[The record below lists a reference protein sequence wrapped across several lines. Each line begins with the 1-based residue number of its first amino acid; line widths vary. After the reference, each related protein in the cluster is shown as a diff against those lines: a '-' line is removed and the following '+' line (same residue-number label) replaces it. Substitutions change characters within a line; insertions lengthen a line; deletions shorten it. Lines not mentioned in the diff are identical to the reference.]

1 MTTDSS
7 AMPDAGSGETL
18 HISGQCRLEGEIEV
32 SGAKNA
38 ALPIM
43 AASLLC
49 EDALTI
55 SNLPNLGDVALM
67 NQVLASLGVERTM
80 TTTDTFKLDARSVVS
95 CAIPVEQARQ
105 MRASI
110 LVLGPL
116 LARYGEAQVPY
127 PGGCSI
133 GPRPVDQHLDG
144 LRALGAVFEEREDI
158 IAARAPDGLRG
169 AEIKFRQPTVCGTE
183 NIMIAASLAK
193 GNTVVHNAAREPEVA
208 DLAHCLNTLGAKIEG
223 IGTDTLLIQG
233 VPRLQGGEYRII
245 PDRIEASTYLVAVA
259 ATRGRVQLCKACPEN
274 MESVLDKLRAAG
286 AQIKIG
292 EESIELDMDGKR
304 PQAVD
309 VCTAPYPGFPTDM
322 QAQFTAINALA
333 SGKSCVT
340 ETIFND
346 RMAHVK
352 DMQRM
357 GAQIK
362 QGDGSVLVT
371 GVEHLQGSMV
381 RANDLRASA
390 SLVIAGL
397 MAEGETIVQDIEH
410 IDRGYQWIEE
420 KLNKLGAQIKRR
432 PR

>member
-1 MTTDSS
+1 
-7 AMPDAGSGETL
+7 MPDNSNGETL
-18 HISGQCRLEGEIEV
+18 HISGKCRLEGEIDI

-49 EDALTI
+49 ADTLTV

-80 TTTDTFKLDARSVVS
+80 TAADTFELDARQIISHAV
-95 CAIPVEQARQ
+95 PEKQAQQ

-116 LARYGEAQVPY
+116 LARHGKAQVPY

-133 GPRPVDQHLDG
+133 GSRPVDQHLEG
-144 LRALGAVFEEREDI
+144 LRALGAEFEEKEDI
-158 IAARAPDGLRG
+158 IEARAPKGLQG
-169 AEIKFRQPTVCGTE
+169 ASIKFRQPTVCGTE
-183 NIMIAASLAK
+183 NIMMAATLAK
-193 GNTVVHNAAREPEVA
+193 GATIVQNAAREPEVA
-208 DLAHCLNTLGAKIEG
+208 DLARCLNTLGAKIEG
-223 IGTDTLLIQG
+223 IGTDTLCIQG
-233 VPRLQGGEYRII
+233 GSELRGGKYRIM
-245 PDRIEASTYLVAVA
+245 PDRIEASTYLAAVAV
-259 ATRGRVQLCKACPEN
+259 TRGNVLLRKACPEN
-274 MESVLDKLRAAG
+274 MGSVLDKLQAVG
-286 AQIKIG
+286 ARIKI
-292 EESIELDMDGKR
+292 EKENIEMDMRGNR

-309 VCTAPYPGFPTDM
+309 VRTAPYPGFPTDM

-333 SGKSCVT
+333 DGKASII

-357 GAQIK
+357 GAQLK
-362 QGDGSVLVT
+362 QENCTVHVT
-371 GVEHLQGSMV
+371 GVEHLHGNTV

-420 KLNKLGAQIKRR
+420 KLNNLGAKIKRQ
-432 PR
+432 PG